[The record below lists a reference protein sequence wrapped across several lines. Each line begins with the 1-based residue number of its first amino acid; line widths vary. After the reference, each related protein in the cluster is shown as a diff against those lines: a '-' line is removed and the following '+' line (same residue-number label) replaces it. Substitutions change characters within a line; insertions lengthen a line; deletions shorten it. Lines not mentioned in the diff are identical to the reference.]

1 MYEHLEV
8 RQRLTAGWAILIA
21 LTDAFGDAITP
32 SVTRAWR
39 LLGFRGQQAGFPL
52 SEDHA
57 DLATALRVKRYRWS
71 AAIARRRAAFATG
84 AAKRFFLMM
93 AMQWDKLADFG
104 EDQLDP
110 RRSWTLRH
118 VLTHAIKRGIAQA
131 AIHSY
136 GVDEARSYLRRVSK
150 SLASVTTRWLAR
162 T

>member
-8 RQRLTAGWAILIA
+8 RQRLTAGWPILIA

-32 SVTRAWR
+32 SVTRAWK

-84 AAKRFFLMM
+84 AGQAILSYDGH
-93 AMQWDKLADFG
+93 AMGQARGLW
-104 EDQLDP
+104 
-110 RRSWTLRH
+110 RRPVESAPIMGSPSCP
-118 VLTHAIKRGIAQA
+118 HAPN
-131 AIHSY
+131 
-136 GVDEARSYLRRVSK
+136 
-150 SLASVTTRWLAR
+150 
-162 T
+162 